1 MEITEEML
9 DIIEKVK
16 GKRIPGLWDVRCQ
29 QYLDNK
35 SKTSTKKA
43 VKVDSTSQTIS
54 NSLFLV
60 LLMAF
65 FRGEEGSVKFKN
77 ASGTTEAVVST
88 TGWSLSVS
96 KDTLDCTAHGAT
108 SRSYVGSLIS
118 GTGSVDFLYTAASG
132 NETANLLS
140 DVLTTE
146 DAGDAQFELFL
157 DTSGS
162 KKVSFSGIV
171 TSADFGAAVGDLQS
185 VSVSFQTSG
194 AITNAA

>member
-1 MEITEEML
+1 
-9 DIIEKVK
+9 
-16 GKRIPGLWDVRCQ
+16 
-29 QYLDNK
+29 
-35 SKTSTKKA
+35 
-43 VKVDSTSQTIS
+43 
-54 NSLFLV
+54 
-60 LLMAF
+60 MAF

-77 ASGTTEAVVST
+77 GSGTTEAIVST
-88 TGWSLSVS
+88 TGWTLDTT
-96 KDTLDCTAHGAT
+96 KDTLECTSHGDTA
-108 SRSYVGSLIS
+108 RKYVGSLIS
-118 GTGSVDFLYTAASG
+118 GSGTIDFLYTAASG

-171 TSADFGAAVGDLQS
+171 TGTSLSATTGDLET
-185 VSVSFQTSG
+185 VSVSFITSG

>member
-1 MEITEEML
+1 
-9 DIIEKVK
+9 
-16 GKRIPGLWDVRCQ
+16 
-29 QYLDNK
+29 
-35 SKTSTKKA
+35 
-43 VKVDSTSQTIS
+43 
-54 NSLFLV
+54 
-60 LLMAF
+60 MAF

-77 ASGTTEAVVST
+77 SAGTTEAVVST
-88 TGWSLSVS
+88 TGWSLSVA

-118 GTGSVDFLYTAASG
+118 GTGSVDFLYTAASS
-132 NETANLLS
+132 NETANLLA